1 MTATFLIEA
10 AHVELLILLLGH
22 PKAFSVWTVLRHKP
36 LLWRSATKGAGGEAP
51 VVLHDDLSVD
61 SLHEIVDEDGS
72 PQVDFRIVNK
82 FQLFQRHV
90 KNMGPLLKYRD
101 CFMCTAA
108 EWRMKILFFHIF
120 PFKVC
125 DLGCCYRIRNSPV
138 MRSCG
143 GGPGGRRGRSRGRG
157 RDRRGGGA
165 GAAAAGRLPE
175 GAVGGEVGGS
185 LGGDGAAQPLHG
197 QHQGHRGH
205 RHRHGSAHCLAIS
218 SRRRW
223 HGALGTGG
231 CESACLGACVCGA
244 CVRESAPSSPG
255 SRSFLL
261 SSLPN
266 DTDSGDLGSCFH

>member
-1 MTATFLIEA
+1 M
-10 AHVELLILLLGH
+10 
-22 PKAFSVWTVLRHKP
+22 P
-36 LLWRSATKGAGGEAP
+36 GAQPALP
-51 VVLHDDLSVD
+51 
-61 SLHEIVDEDGS
+61 
-72 PQVDFRIVNK
+72 
-82 FQLFQRHV
+82 
-90 KNMGPLLKYRD
+90 
-101 CFMCTAA
+101 T
-108 EWRMKILFFHIF
+108 
-120 PFKVC
+120 
-125 DLGCCYRIRNSPV
+125 
-138 MRSCG
+138 CG

-157 RDRRGGGA
+157 RGRRGGGA

-205 RHRHGSAHCLAIS
+205 RHLEAKQRGERPPPSPAPRPRRVPPPAAPGGQTSAHMDIKNISVSISQTHVRGSPAPFLWQEKERSPLPQRARGARLRELGRAAPRPPPASLPPPPAPLPPPSPAPAALTHRHGSAHCLAIS